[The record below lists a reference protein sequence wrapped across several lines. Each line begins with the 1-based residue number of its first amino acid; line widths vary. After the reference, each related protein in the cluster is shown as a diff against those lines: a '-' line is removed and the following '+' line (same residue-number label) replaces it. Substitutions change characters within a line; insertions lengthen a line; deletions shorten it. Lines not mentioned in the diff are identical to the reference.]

1 MTAVILTHPV
11 TYGGTALTTI
21 QPGADPVEL
30 PAAVAAEVI
39 AHGLGHYPEPGPDP
53 DPPTPD

>member
-1 MTAVILTHPV
+1 MTAVVLTHPV
-11 TYGGTALTTI
+11 TYGGTTLTTV

-39 AHGLGHYPEPGPDP
+39 RHGLGHEPQADPEPPA
-53 DPPTPD
+53 TPD